1 VALCL
6 VIDDCHLLNIDKL
19 EKRKK
24 NKTKKTQI
32 SHINLCAKYEI
43 IISQKWQT
51 LNPIAKFPN
60 V

>member
-1 VALCL
+1 LPLAQHQKVG
-6 VIDDCHLLNIDKL
+6 K
-19 EKRKK
+19 KKKK

>member
-1 VALCL
+1 MIATCSTS
-6 VIDDCHLLNIDKL
+6 KSWKK
-19 EKRKK
+19 EKK